1 MIFLEIDYKKI
12 GYRIS
17 QRRKELKIRQSD
29 LAKVLDIS
37 DNHVSNIEN
46 GHNPP
51 SLKTFLELCNALN
64 TTPDYFLLGN
74 IKMTPSENINDM
86 LKLCTPE
93 ELEMIQKL
101 LETYLFD
108 KKDYKI

>member
-1 MIFLEIDYKKI
+1 MELDYNKI

-29 LAKVLDIS
+29 LGKILNIT

-51 SLKTFLELCNALN
+51 SLKTFIEICNALN
-64 TTPDYFLLGN
+64 VTPDYFLLGN
-74 IKMTPSENINDM
+74 IKRTPSENITDM
-86 LKLCTPE
+86 LKLCTNE
-93 ELEMIQKL
+93 ELLMVQKL
-101 LETYLFD
+101 LETYLFE
-108 KKDYKI
+108 KKII